1 MKTIKFIKRQL
12 TEELVNENSQSLFI
26 EGCDSAIIGLT
37 EGGNFVY
44 SYLELIELHIQA
56 NKKSEENESGFLG
69 FTLRDEAYFATMF
82 EANKLNG
89 LLGKCSGV
97 PIICMDDEFLES
109 TYLELPNLSEAQFQ
123 FFPD

>member
-1 MKTIKFIKRQL
+1 M
-12 TEELVNENSQSLFI
+12 
-26 EGCDSAIIGLT
+26 T

-44 SYLELIELHIQA
+44 SYLELIELHMQA
-56 NKKSEENESGFLG
+56 NKKREENESGFLG
-69 FTLRDEAYFATMF
+69 FILWDQAFWATLF

-89 LLGKCSGV
+89 LLGRCSGV